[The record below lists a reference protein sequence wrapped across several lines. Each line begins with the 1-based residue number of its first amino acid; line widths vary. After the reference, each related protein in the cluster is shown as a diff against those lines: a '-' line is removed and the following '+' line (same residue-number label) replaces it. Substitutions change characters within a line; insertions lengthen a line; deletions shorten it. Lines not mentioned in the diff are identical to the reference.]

1 LPIRARPPAPS
12 TRWPT
17 PPRRRR
23 WRIRLSRRLPATL
36 LIGIRINARR
46 PHRARL
52 VTVNTLITT
61 TVLVAVL
68 MNYAQDKPFDLGYS
82 ELADPRAERTDQ
94 AMLVLTVVLCVLAL
108 VNAVVNTWTAVLD
121 ARQPLAVA
129 RTLGATPAQA
139 GVGLAVAQLLPA
151 LPGAA
156 AGIPAGL
163 GLYTIVSRGDIQYP
177 PDSWLL
183 ATALGVLLA
192 ITALTA
198 IPAMALAQR
207 PVADTLWSTPT

>member
-1 LPIRARPPAPS
+1 MPVTSLAIV
-12 TRWPT
+12 
-17 PPRRRR
+17 
-23 WRIRLSRRLPATL
+23 L
-36 LIGIRINARR
+36 L
-46 PHRARL
+46 
-52 VTVNTLITT
+52 
-61 TVLVAVL
+61 LVAVL
-68 MNYAQDKPFDLGYS
+68 MNHAQDKPFDLGYS

-108 VNAVVNTWTAVLD
+108 LNAVVNTWTAVLD
-121 ARQPLAVA
+121 ARQPLAIA

-151 LPGAA
+151 IPGVV

-163 GLYTIVSRGDIQYP
+163 GLYAVASRGDNQYP

-183 ATALGVLLA
+183 ATALAVLLA

-198 IPAMALAQR
+198 LPAMAVAQR
-207 PVADTLWSTPT
+207 PVADALRSTPA